1 MISTTTTQDG
11 STVMSVERED
21 PCTCRTCT
29 CSESV
34 STREVVSWA
43 LVCILSV
50 LFTGLLTVLVLQW
63 LVKKRQLNRDTHNK
77 TSKYEMEGNPC
88 YEANQVKQT
97 TDADTHIYEIVIG
110 SGAK

>member
-1 MISTTTTQDG
+1 MTT
-11 STVMSVERED
+11 SRSVNKAD
-21 PCTCRTCT
+21 TCT
-29 CSESV
+29 CSCS

-43 LVCILSV
+43 LVGILSV

-77 TSKYEMEGNPC
+77 TSKFEMEGNPC

-97 TDADTHIYEIVIG
+97 TDEEIHDDYETMTEG
-110 SGAK
+110 GAN

>member
-1 MISTTTTQDG
+1 MYTGDGFTTAKFYQPTTMAD
-11 STVMSVERED
+11 
-21 PCTCRTCT
+21 TCT

-34 STREVVSWA
+34 PIREVVSWV

-77 TSKYEMEGNPC
+77 TAKYEMEGNPC
-88 YEANQVKQT
+88 YGVSISQDMAQDYEAVT
-97 TDADTHIYEIVIG
+97 
-110 SGAK
+110 

>member
-1 MISTTTTQDG
+1 M
-11 STVMSVERED
+11 MSEL
-21 PCTCRTCT
+21 
-29 CSESV
+29 V
-34 STREVVSWA
+34 SIREVVSWV
-43 LVCILSV
+43 LVGILSV

-97 TDADTHIYEIVIG
+97 TDVETHDYEMVTGGGDYDTARRG
-110 SGAK
+110 GAK